1 MSDKKKLL
9 VVIDPGH
16 TGNTYNAGAVSGEV
30 SQKQAQNG
38 HLEYPKVTDH
48 SLSGCRLYRQ
58 RNRYQD
64 SVTVGKGLSVMSFF
78 RKNSSISA
86 TL

>member
-58 RNRYQD
+58 RINWVKITIVSRLLCM
-64 SVTVGKGLSVMSFF
+64 T
-78 RKNSSISA
+78 
-86 TL
+86 